1 MKYKYTWSHI
11 KLLAQICG
19 YPDTSSNIGENW
31 IKILENHQE
40 TTFPFT
46 LWPLTYRTSAL
57 MASPAVFSPILSNF
71 KTHSCEMTV
80 KFYRSNEVIVIC
92 FIHAAL
98 QELCNKMCL
107 FETMCE
113 NVQHKDHSSNEKLD
127 ASLVKCGL
135 LTLYKQLKSKIIKQL
150 NKVRAQNTDDEI
162 SCIIC
167 VGYGEGAAMANFM
180 SMDLSMEFRELQDFM
195 DEETSIVVD
204 CVTFSSPSLGN
215 NKFWIDFENL
225 VDGHVDVQHVTS
237 PNTREKSIVIGDTEE
252 TVLMG
257 RAVDINMYLSEID
270 KKINI

>member
-11 KLLAQICG
+11 KLFAQICG
-19 YPDTSSNIGENW
+19 YTDTSSTIGENW

-57 MASPAVFSPILSNF
+57 MASPAVFSPTMSNF

-92 FIHAAL
+92 FIHKHL
-98 QELCNKMCL
+98 TEVCNNLCL

-113 NVQHKDHSSNEKLD
+113 NVEHKDHTSNEKLD
-127 ASLVKCGL
+127 TSLVKCGL
-135 LTLYKQLKSKIIKQL
+135 LTLYKRLKSKIIKQL
-150 NKVRAQNTDDEI
+150 NKCREQDDDV

-167 VGYGEGAAMANFM
+167 IGYGEGAAMANFM

-204 CVTFSSPSLGN
+204 CVTFSSPCLGN
-215 NKFWIDFENL
+215 NKFWLDFESL
-225 VDGHVDVQHVTS
+225 VDGHIDVQHRNS
-237 PNTREKSIVIGDTEE
+237 ENTREKSIVIGEE
-252 TVLMG
+252 KTTLM
-257 RAVDINMYLSEID
+257 DINMYLSEID
-270 KKINI
+270 KKLNINK